1 MQRILLVGALAAALA
16 LPLAQPSFAGATKS
30 ASVAIDFVVDA
41 DGNCYP
47 VSAATW
53 QGYQVNR
60 VRHIFYLRTA
70 AGDASQSFT
79 TTSYPQGESHSSGMM
94 TSTSPVPF
102 YAGERWYIHALFR
115 SNGGA
120 VLAEASSPDLVV
132 PASRPPRPS

>member
-1 MQRILLVGALAAALA
+1 MRRILSAGALAAAIA
-16 LPLAQPSFAGATKS
+16 LPFAPPSFGGATKS
-30 ASVAIDFVVDA
+30 ASVAIDFVVGA
-41 DGNCYP
+41 DGNCFP
-47 VSAATW
+47 VSTATW

-60 VRHIFYLRTA
+60 VRHIFSLRRA
-70 AGDASQSFT
+70 VGDAWQSFT

-102 YAGERWYIHALFR
+102 YAGETWYVHALFR

-132 PASRPPRPS
+132 PASCPARPS